1 MPRHGG
7 HNESHRT
14 TSIVSPEAPVKS
26 SAIRSAGACERQVAG
41 VRAMVEVDR
50 YCIDVLQEINAA
62 NQSLET
68 VALVSGH
75 VRTCM
80 AGGDAGDRDLNAREL
95 MAAVGQLVKT
105 A

>member
-7 HNESHRT
+7 HNESHQT
-14 TSIVSPEAPVKS
+14 TSIVSPEVPVKS

-62 NQSLET
+62 KQSLET

-75 VRTCM
+75 VRM
-80 AGGDAGDRDLNAREL
+80 AGGDAGNRDLNAREL
-95 MAAVGQLVKT
+95 KAAVGRLVKT